1 MSVPQVQAVQQRQIL
16 IIHGWSDNAKSFRV
30 LGQFLSQ
37 HGYAVNHLWLADYI
51 SLDDDVRVADVAKRM
66 GEVIAERI
74 QAQTLAASF
83 DVIVHSTGGLVA
95 REWLVSHYQGRAAEC
110 PMKRLIMLAP
120 ANFGSKLAA
129 MGKSFLGR
137 VVKGYNN
144 WFHTGKA
151 ILDDLELA
159 SPYQADLVQRDLLV
173 GPDSPDQQQPTRFY
187 AADAVWPFVIIGTHT
202 YTNLFHQIVNEN
214 GADGTVRACAANMNV
229 RGMSIDFRQTD
240 ASQAMQAWPS
250 RLLCPVPFAVLPT
263 RTHASIIDPD
273 RVDAAHQE
281 DIAETTEQKAQLGQ
295 LILQA
300 LACQSFDEY
309 QQIGSAWL
317 ALTEATAQSG
327 KQEDQPM
334 LHQYFQVNCAV
345 HDNQGKAVTDYFL
358 EFFADTTKRHT
369 ESNVYMHA
377 SVLENVKTNS
387 QDAASRNLYFDYTD
401 LMRNY
406 YQNLPKGC
414 EQVLNMSIS
423 AASPGP
429 NINYFER
436 EKVGADMQVPLHIMA
451 DTEGCW
457 LVKNSTHFLQITIPR
472 IPNNDVFRLNRLKDN

>member
-1 MSVPQVQAVQQRQIL
+1 
-16 IIHGWSDNAKSFRV
+16 
-30 LGQFLSQ
+30 
-37 HGYAVNHLWLADYI
+37 
-51 SLDDDVRVADVAKRM
+51 
-66 GEVIAERI
+66 
-74 QAQTLAASF
+74 
-83 DVIVHSTGGLVA
+83 
-95 REWLVSHYQGRAAEC
+95 
-110 PMKRLIMLAP
+110 
-120 ANFGSKLAA
+120 
-129 MGKSFLGR
+129 
-137 VVKGYNN
+137 
-144 WFHTGKA
+144 
-151 ILDDLELA
+151 
-159 SPYQADLVQRDLLV
+159 
-173 GPDSPDQQQPTRFY
+173 
-187 AADAVWPFVIIGTHT
+187 
-202 YTNLFHQIVNEN
+202 
-214 GADGTVRACAANMNV
+214 
-229 RGMSIDFRQTD
+229 
-240 ASQAMQAWPS
+240 
-250 RLLCPVPFAVLPT
+250 
-263 RTHASIIDPD
+263 
-273 RVDAAHQE
+273 
-281 DIAETTEQKAQLGQ
+281 
-295 LILQA
+295 
-300 LACQSFDEY
+300 
-309 QQIGSAWL
+309 
-317 ALTEATAQSG
+317 
-327 KQEDQPM
+327 M